1 MTQPCQLP
9 VMFDPNSGA
18 IFSGGAFIK
27 VSGKYPVIIT
37 GAQMKATKGNSAA
50 HYLEFT
56 LEITSGELSGQTF
69 IDRLNINNPSDTTR
83 EMAFKSLTS
92 YATAIGQQQAFA
104 DANIL
109 VRRPFQLYVEAT
121 EEVSTSDPNKTQWAN
136 SVKKWFYADG
146 EDIQQG
152 KFGAVAAQGTP
163 PAQQG
168 YGAPQAAPA
177 APAPQQA
184 QYAPPQQPQQPQ
196 QQPAQQQYAAPTNP
210 APQQQAPAAGQ
221 VTIQGGYVP
230 PQQPAQQ
237 QYAAPQGAPA
247 QGGYVPPAAPS
258 FQAPQ

>member
-69 IDRLNINNPSDTTR
+69 IDRLNINNPSDATR

-152 KFGAVAAQGTP
+152 KFGAVSAQGTP

-221 VTIQGGYVP
+221 VTIQDGYVP

>member
-9 VMFDPNSGA
+9 VMFDPNSGV

-168 YGAPQAAPA
+168 YGAPQAAPS

>member
-184 QYAPPQQPQQPQ
+184 QYAPPQQPQQPA

>member
-168 YGAPQAAPA
+168 YGAPQAAPS

-184 QYAPPQQPQQPQ
+184 QYAPPQQPQ

>member
-168 YGAPQAAPA
+168 YGAPQAAPS

-184 QYAPPQQPQQPQ
+184 QYAPPQQPQQPA